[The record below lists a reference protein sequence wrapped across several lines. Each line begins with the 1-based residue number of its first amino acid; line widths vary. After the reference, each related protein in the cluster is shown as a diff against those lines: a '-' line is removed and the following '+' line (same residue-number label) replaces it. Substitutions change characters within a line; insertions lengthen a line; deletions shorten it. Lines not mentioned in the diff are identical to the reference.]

1 MVPFFLFLSRL
12 EPLGVA
18 GAWEAAAAWEAA
30 WEAAL
35 PVGSALERSLSDM
48 SSEPSLWALEQAS
61 VDGERTSSMEVAAGE
76 ASMLAGG
83 VE

>member
-1 MVPFFLFLSRL
+1 MQWNLVPFFLFLSRL

-18 GAWEAAAAWEAA
+18 AAWEAAAWEAA
-30 WEAAL
+30 AWLA
-35 PVGSALERSLSDM
+35 GSELERSLSDM

-61 VDGERTSSMEVAAGE
+61 AGGERTSSMVVVAGE

-83 VE
+83 VV